1 MRSQRITDA
10 RNYSLRTYPLS
21 TARVLSVFGEL
32 LQKARLRAGITQEEL
47 AAKVRLTRE
56 YISLLEHGKRTPTIH
71 VFIRLARALGVSPS
85 KLIDQVEKST
95 IRKT

>member
-1 MRSQRITDA
+1 
-10 RNYSLRTYPLS
+10 
-21 TARVLSVFGEL
+21 VLSVFGEL